1 MYKSFFFFDKLN
13 FNCSSLLCAGAMYLM
28 NIHNVLEFGYFLHSV
43 YHWNLMQVEQEWN
56 EVAKKKYLYQNRN
69 NYDNVENAF
78 ALKICN

>member
-1 MYKSFFFFDKLN
+1 
-13 FNCSSLLCAGAMYLM
+13 M